1 VKQDNL
7 EEKAN
12 QREPADFS
20 LEGKKIREGKQT
32 TAN

>member
-1 VKQDNL
+1 VREGNL
-7 EEKAN
+7 EDKAN

-20 LEGKKIREGKQT
+20 LEGKKIREVQQT